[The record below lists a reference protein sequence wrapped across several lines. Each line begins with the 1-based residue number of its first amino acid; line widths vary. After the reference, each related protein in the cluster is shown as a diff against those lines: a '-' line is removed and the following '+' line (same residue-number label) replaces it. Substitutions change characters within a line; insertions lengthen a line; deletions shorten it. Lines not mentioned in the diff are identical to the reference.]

1 MREWLA
7 KLSGLLVHRRD
18 LEEDL
23 HEEIT
28 AHIDCE
34 TQENIER
41 GMTPDAAQAAA
52 RRHFGNPTLTT
63 ERAQEAWMFSGW
75 ETFWQEV
82 RQTLRGIRRSPGFS
96 LIVILTLA
104 LGIGAN
110 TAIFSVVYPVL
121 LKPLPFPAGDRLVR
135 LGESSE
141 KAHGF
146 SVSWL
151 NYQHWRQDNRSF
163 EDMAAYEQMHM
174 TLTGRED
181 PQLIRAAAVAP
192 SLFSLVGMQPI
203 VGRLLDARDDQL
215 GTPPVLVVS
224 ENFWTTKLGG
234 KASILGTTL
243 ALDGTLFQV
252 VGVASSDPGFFL
264 KPADVYLSI
273 ARLHSREVNRGQHG
287 SIRVLGRL
295 KPGAT
300 LMSAHSDLDAIMRRL
315 AEVDPGPENDH
326 RADLLPLKEFWR
338 AEIRPTLL
346 LLFAAVGLVLAI
358 ACANVASLLLARSTA
373 RTREIAIRTAIGAG
387 RLRLIR
393 SMLVESL
400 MLSVLGGLAGLLVA
414 YGCLRTLLN
423 LAQPAIPHLTETTLH
438 PQVLAFTGG
447 IAILTG
453 LMLSLAPI
461 LLTRRLSLVAAL
473 KENTQ
478 SATSSRAGRAFR
490 SALVAGEIALT
501 LLLVFTSGL
510 LLSSLIAAQTR
521 PPGFMP
527 ERLLALELI
536 LPGSYKTDEAVRGFH
551 DRLTESLRALPGVE
565 SVSSVNCPPS
575 AGDCGDNFYSIPDR
589 PAPAQGD
596 VPVALFNMADGGYFR
611 TMGIPVVAGR
621 EFTEADRRDAP
632 RVAIVNQTFARR
644 WWPGESAVGRE
655 IKVGGPYRDGETLQ
669 IIGVVG
675 DVSQMGLDTEPVEET
690 FRPFPQAPSWAMVM
704 MIRTSGDPG
713 ALSAAVRHTV
723 HQADGKLPIQ
733 SLQVFEKTLANTL
746 DRRRFSTL
754 LLALFAGLA
763 MTLAAVG
770 IYGLLAY
777 WVSMREKDIA
787 IRMALGARRS
797 IILRDVSLQALQLA
811 VLGIAVGA
819 LSAWIASRWVAAL
832 VFGISA
838 QSPVTMAGAAF
849 VVGVLAGLASAV
861 PAWRATRVD
870 PLSKLRES

>member
-1 MREWLA
+1 
-7 KLSGLLVHRRD
+7 
-18 LEEDL
+18 
-23 HEEIT
+23 
-28 AHIDCE
+28 
-34 TQENIER
+34 
-41 GMTPDAAQAAA
+41 
-52 RRHFGNPTLTT
+52 
-63 ERAQEAWMFSGW
+63 
-75 ETFWQEV
+75 
-82 RQTLRGIRRSPGFS
+82 
-96 LIVILTLA
+96 
-104 LGIGAN
+104 
-110 TAIFSVVYPVL
+110 
-121 LKPLPFPAGDRLVR
+121 
-135 LGESSE
+135 
-141 KAHGF
+141 
-146 SVSWL
+146 
-151 NYQHWRQDNRSF
+151 
-163 EDMAAYEQMHM
+163 
-174 TLTGRED
+174 
-181 PQLIRAAAVAP
+181 
-192 SLFSLVGMQPI
+192 
-203 VGRLLDARDDQL
+203 
-215 GTPPVLVVS
+215 
-224 ENFWTTKLGG
+224 
-234 KASILGTTL
+234 
-243 ALDGTLFQV
+243 
-252 VGVASSDPGFFL
+252 
-264 KPADVYLSI
+264 
-273 ARLHSREVNRGQHG
+273 
-287 SIRVLGRL
+287 
-295 KPGAT
+295 
-300 LMSAHSDLDAIMRRL
+300 MRRL
-315 AEVDPGPENDH
+315 AEADPGPESDH
-326 RADLLPLKEFWR
+326 RADLIPLKEFWR

-393 SMLVESL
+393 AMLAESL

-414 YGCLRTLLN
+414 YACLEGLLN
-423 LAQPAIPHLTETTLH
+423 LAAPGIPRLTETTLH
-438 PQVLAFTGG
+438 PQVLAFTAG
-447 IAILTG
+447 ITILTG
-453 LMLSLAPI
+453 LLVSLAPI
-461 LLTRRLSLVAAL
+461 LATRKLSLVAGL
-473 KENTQ
+473 KESTQ
-478 SATSSRAGRAFR
+478 SATGSRAGRSFR

-510 LLSSLIAAQTR
+510 LLRSLIAAQTR

-527 ERLLALELI
+527 DRLLALELI

-551 DRLTESLRALPGVE
+551 DRLTESLRTLPGVE

-596 VPVALFNMADGGYFR
+596 VPVALFNMADGGYFH
-611 TMGIPVVAGR
+611 TMGIAVVAGR
-621 EFTEADRRDAP
+621 EFTAADRRDAP
-632 RVAIVNQTFARR
+632 QVAIVNQTFARL
-644 WWPGESAVGRE
+644 WWPGESAVGRQ
-655 IKVGGPYRDGETLQ
+655 IKVGGPYREGETLQ
-669 IIGVVG
+669 VVGVVR
-675 DVSQMGLDTEPVEET
+675 DVSQMGLDTEPVEEI

-713 ALSAAVRHTV
+713 ALSAAVRHAV
-723 HQADGKLPIQ
+723 HQADGNLPIQ

-819 LSAWIASRWVAAL
+819 LGAWITSRWVAAL

-838 QSPVTMAGAAF
+838 QSPVTMAAAAF